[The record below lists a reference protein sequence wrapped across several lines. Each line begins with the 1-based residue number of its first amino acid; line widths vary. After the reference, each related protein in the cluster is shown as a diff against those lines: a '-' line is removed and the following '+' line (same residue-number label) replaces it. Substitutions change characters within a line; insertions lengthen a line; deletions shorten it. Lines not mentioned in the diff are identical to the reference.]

1 MVNIDQRGFVNQRSV
16 YLGGREAAAFLGVK
30 RETLYAYAS
39 RGLVRSEPGERARE
53 RRYHRED
60 LERLKVRHDARSGH
74 GAVAAGAMRW
84 GEPVLESALTAI
96 TPGGPVYRGFPAA
109 MLARAETP
117 FEAVAEMLWASEPPR
132 AGATALEAA
141 PRWKAKGFGVRVP
154 ALMALLPEESR
165 PVVALAVAVPAMGA
179 VDPERFEAI
188 AEVERARA
196 RVLISRLA
204 ALTGIAIDRAR
215 AIAALEAGSVART
228 LLASLGARGG
238 EKAERAVN
246 RALVT
251 SADHE
256 LNPSTFAVRIAAST
270 QADLYACVSAGLSTL
285 SGPRHGGECD
295 RVEALVHEAA
305 SPARARSTILERA
318 RRGESVPGFGHSLY
332 PQGDPRALVLIET
345 ALALGRRSAGLKTAL
360 ALVEAMGE
368 SGRGFPTLDLGLVAV
383 ASALALPPGSA
394 AAIFAVGRTA
404 GWIAH
409 VLEQR
414 SAGFLLR
421 PRARYVGPETVT
433 LGAPSSAPRSAGA
446 SLLRA

>member
-1 MVNIDQRGFVNQRSV
+1 VVNIDQRGFVNQRST

-39 RGLVRSEPGERARE
+39 RGLVRSEPGEGGRE
-53 RRYHRED
+53 RRYQRDD
-60 LERLKVRHDARSGH
+60 LERLKAKHDARSGH

-96 TPGGPVYRGFPAA
+96 TLAGPVYRGFPAA
-109 MLARAETP
+109 KLARAETP
-117 FEAVAEMLWASEPPR
+117 FEAVAEMLWASDPPR
-132 AGATALEAA
+132 SGATALDVA
-141 PRWKAKGFGVRVP
+141 PRWKTKGFGVRVP
-154 ALMALLPEESR
+154 ALMALLPAESR

-188 AEVERARA
+188 AEVDRARA
-196 RVLISRLA
+196 RVLILRLA
-204 ALTGIAIDRAR
+204 ALTGIATDRAR
-215 AIAALEAGSVART
+215 AVEALKAGSVPRA
-228 LLASLGARGG
+228 LLSSLGARGG

-246 RALVT
+246 RALVM

-295 RVEALVHEAA
+295 RVEALVHEVG
-305 SPARARSTILERA
+305 SPARARSTIQERA
-318 RRGESVPGFGHSLY
+318 RRGERIPGFGHSLY

-345 ALALGRRSAGLKTAL
+345 ALAIGRRSAGLQTAL
-360 ALVEAMGE
+360 ALVEAMGD
-368 SGRGFPTLDLGLVAV
+368 SGRGLPTLDIGLVAV
-383 ASALALPPGSA
+383 AAALGLPPGSA

-414 SAGFLLR
+414 IAGFLLR
-421 PRARYVGPETVT
+421 PRARYIGPETVME
-433 LGAPSSAPRSAGA
+433 G
-446 SLLRA
+446 